1 MVSMEQEILD
11 TTIEL
16 IAEKA
21 GLDPK
26 TVSYETEIAV
36 LDIKSLDLTEII
48 FDLEDK
54 YDIEIEFST
63 AKAWERLKT
72 ISDVARTVAEL
83 VESRK

>member
-1 MVSMEQEILD
+1 MEQEILD

-26 TVSYETEIAV
+26 SLSRETEIAA

-48 FDLEDK
+48 FDLEEK
-54 YDIEIEFST
+54 YDIEIELST
-63 AKAWERLKT
+63 VKAWERLKT
-72 ISDVARTVAEL
+72 VSDVSRAVAEL
-83 VESRK
+83 VEAGK